1 MEVTRA
7 RFVLETATGSEESR
21 RDVYACEYIYIQNVK
36 RSRLRQLPLLQTD
49 LQNRNMSIRWHKKTL
64 LPCPIQHE
72 IDIQDFKVSLVKI
85 KGRPRLAP

>member
-36 RSRLRQLPLLQTD
+36 RSRLRQLPFYRL
-49 LQNRNMSIRWHKKTL
+49 IYKT
-64 LPCPIQHE
+64 E
-72 IDIQDFKVSLVKI
+72 IC
-85 KGRPRLAP
+85 R